1 MTILIMMRMT
11 TTMTMII
18 MMLMMIKIIKN
29 DGNDDAN
36 DDYSDNNHDDE
47 RDNDNLTTVDNNAE
61 GLTMTMLAS
70 GWLRVQKWA
79 TAYSIRAPKMKLKQM
94 PRYTSMALM
103 KQLALGRDVLAPIIN
118 VVMVRTVV
126 TPVTNHSTMVGHSI
140 FESIKIATF
149 PFKSQTTTKLYSL
162 ITNYQ

>member
-1 MTILIMMRMT
+1 MKK
-11 TTMTMII
+11 TTMMMMII
-18 MMLMMIKIIKN
+18 MMLRMTIKIIKN

-36 DDYSDNNHDDE
+36 DDFSDNN
-47 RDNDNLTTVDNNAE
+47 NDNECDHDNRNTVDNNAE

-126 TPVTNHSTMVGHSI
+126 TPVTIHNTMAG
-140 FESIKIATF
+140 
-149 PFKSQTTTKLYSL
+149 
-162 ITNYQ
+162 